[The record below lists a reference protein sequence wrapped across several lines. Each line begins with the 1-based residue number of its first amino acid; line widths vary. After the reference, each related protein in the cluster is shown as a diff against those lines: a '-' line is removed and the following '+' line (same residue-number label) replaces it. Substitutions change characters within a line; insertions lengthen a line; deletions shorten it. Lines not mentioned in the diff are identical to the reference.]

1 MKLYKLLLL
10 IAIFVTNSIVVEAK
24 NDNAKLDTAY
34 IFGFA
39 IPLDGGTIYIT
50 DIQKLKV
57 YHENNHSRFLIDRD
71 DYAYQLRDYLTA
83 TTKEELPTCVILF
96 AYEEK
101 DAIKKYLKL
110 IKNYTNK
117 KIETYPLIKLTPDKF
132 KFKTVEINQ

>member
-83 TTKEELPTCVILF
+83 TTKEELPTCVIL
-96 AYEEK
+96 
-101 DAIKKYLKL
+101 LSL
-110 IKNYTNK
+110 IH
-117 KIETYPLIKLTPDKF
+117 I
-132 KFKTVEINQ
+132 